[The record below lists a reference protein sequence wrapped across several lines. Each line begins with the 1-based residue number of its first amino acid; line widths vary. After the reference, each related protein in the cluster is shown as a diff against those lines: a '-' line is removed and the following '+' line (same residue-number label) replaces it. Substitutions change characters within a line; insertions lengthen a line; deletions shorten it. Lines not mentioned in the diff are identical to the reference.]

1 MDDIFGIPMNG
12 IAVVLSAFLALCI
25 LSVLWIAWRRTI
37 IFKLGIRNMVRRKT
51 QTALIVVG
59 LALSTLIIAAAL
71 GTGDTVNNSITSDV
85 YSNLGQV
92 DELVIASQSTE
103 AKVDLTS
110 QDAMPPRA
118 LEAIDAAAA
127 ADPNI
132 DGVLPMLE
140 TRLPVTNG
148 ADQLAEPDVVVTGL
162 DPERINSF
170 GGLIATNGKQ
180 IDLNQLAPDE
190 VVISA
195 TLADEIDA
203 TAGTLLTLN
212 IGDTEHQ
219 FSVAAVAKDN
229 YLSGT
234 RRSRDT
240 YLEYPGLTMPLGTL
254 QTLLDRPG
262 EISVIALSNAGNSKA
277 GEKLTDN
284 VVAHFAPALEGQ
296 GLGIDTIKQDR
307 VEDATLIGSNFTQ
320 IFVVLSMFSVISGV
334 LLIILIFTM
343 LASERR
349 TEMGI
354 ERAIG
359 TQRRQLIHQFVS
371 EGAGYS
377 FGAGLIGV
385 TLGALAAVGI
395 AQGMK
400 IVFGSYAPI
409 EAHITP
415 RSLIVA
421 YALGMAITFLTVV
434 AASWKISR
442 VNIVAAVRDIPD
454 MVSSK
459 RKWSTLIWAGLLTV
473 GGALMALMGSSSNSV
488 ELFSTGMTLAPFGV
502 VMFLRFFGLP
512 GRLLYSL
519 AGLYTVGFWLMP
531 QSTFTS
537 LFGEFDF
544 SVAMFFL
551 SGIFAVIGATI
562 VILQNNDVLLA
573 GVSRLGG
580 LFRSKL
586 PAVRTAVAY
595 PSAAR
600 GRTGLTIAMFSLII
614 FSLVLISTMN
624 ANFTESALG
633 DEANAGWDVRAN
645 AVTPAPPSDL
655 TTALQLQGM
664 DTSEFTAVG
673 VVTNPDESSSSLRVA
688 GAGEWQIWPVLG
700 VDQQF
705 IDHSEIVFGQRATGY
720 ATDADIMHALATQPN
735 VAVIDSFAVPAEGD
749 LGSDGDAFKLS
760 GLKSSDEVFDP
771 ITVELQNPVDG
782 SAYPVTII
790 GVIDSKIGS
799 LYGLYA
805 NQQTVDAVYPSV
817 TSTSWYVSLAN
828 SDSSGTVAKS
838 IESALLTSSVQ
849 ATSIR
854 DDLRDQQKEEA
865 GFLYIIEGFMGLGL
879 FVGIAAVGVIAF
891 RSVVERR
898 QQIGVLRA
906 IGFQREMVSLSF
918 MIETLFIVGLGV
930 LSGALLGLQL
940 AHKMVL
946 DPDQGFSADISFVIP
961 WTTILPILVVTVL
974 VALLMTWIPAQQ
986 AGRIAPAEALRYE

>member
-1 MDDIFGIPMNG
+1 MNDIFGIPMNG
-12 IAVVLSAFLALCI
+12 IAVVLSAFLALCL

-51 QTALIVVG
+51 QTTLIVVG
-59 LALSTLIIAAAL
+59 LALSTLIITAAL
-71 GTGDTVNNSITSDV
+71 GTGDTINNSITSDV
-85 YSNLGQV
+85 YTSLGQV
-92 DELVIASQSTE
+92 DELVFASQTTDTR
-103 AKVDLTS
+103 ADLTA
-110 QDAMPPRA
+110 QDTLAPNTLEMIDRA
-118 LEAIDAAAA
+118 VAG
-127 ADPNI
+127 DPNI

-140 TRLPVTNG
+140 TRLPVLNDSG
-148 ADQLAEPDVVVTGL
+148 QLAEADVVVTGL
-162 DPERINSF
+162 DPDRISSF
-170 GGLIATNGKQ
+170 GGLIDTSGNE
-180 IDLNQLAPDE
+180 IELSQLAPDQ
-190 VVISA
+190 VVVSA
-195 TLADEIDA
+195 KLAEEIDA
-203 TAGTLLTLN
+203 QIGTQLTVHV
-212 IGDTEHQ
+212 GDTPQQ
-219 FSVAAVAKDN
+219 FSVAAIAKDSH
-229 YLSGT
+229 LSGT
-234 RRSRDT
+234 RRSRDS
-240 YLEYPGLTMPLGTL
+240 YIEYPGLTMPLGTL
-254 QTLLDRPG
+254 QALLDRPG
-262 EISVIALSNAGNSKA
+262 EISVIALSNAGNDKA
-277 GEKLTDN
+277 GEELTDA
-284 VVAHFAPALEGQ
+284 VVARLAPAFEGQ
-296 GLGIDTIKQDR
+296 NLGIDTIKQDR
-307 VEDATLIGSNFTQ
+307 VEDAELIGTNFTS

-359 TQRRQLIHQFVS
+359 TQRRQLIHQFVA

-409 EAHITP
+409 EAHVTP
-415 RSLIVA
+415 RSLLVA

-434 AASWKISR
+434 ASSWKISR

-454 MVSSK
+454 MVTSK
-459 RKWSTLIWAGLLTV
+459 RKWSTLIWAGLLIV
-473 GGALMALMGSSSNSV
+473 AGALMALMGSGGNSA
-488 ELFSTGMTLAPFGV
+488 ELFSIGMTLAPLGLV
-502 VMFLRFFGLP
+502 LILRFFGLP
-512 GRLLYSL
+512 GRLLYT
-519 AGLYTVGFWLMP
+519 AVGLYTIAFWLMP
-531 QSTFTS
+531 QSTFKS

-551 SGIFAVIGATI
+551 SGIFAVVGATI
-562 VILQNNDVLLA
+562 VILQNNDILLA

-614 FSLVLISTMN
+614 FSLVLIATMN
-624 ANFTESALG
+624 ANFLESALG
-633 DEANAGWDVRAN
+633 DEANAGWDVRAD
-645 AVTPAPPSDL
+645 AVTSTPPRDL
-655 TTALQLQGM
+655 VATLQQQGV
-664 DTSEFTAVG
+664 DTSQFESVG
-673 VVTNPDESSSSLRVA
+673 VVTNPDESTSPLRMA
-688 GAGEWQIWPVLG
+688 GADEWKIWPVLG

-705 IDHSEIVFGQRATGY
+705 IDHSEIVFGQRAAGY
-720 ATDADIMHALATQPN
+720 ETDADIMHALATQTN
-735 VAVIDSFAVPAEGD
+735 VAIIDSFAVPAEGD
-749 LGSDGDAFKLS
+749 LGSDGDAFKLT
-760 GLKSSDEVFDP
+760 GLKSGEEVFEP
-771 ITVELQNPVDG
+771 ITVELQNPQDG
-782 SAYPVTII
+782 SAYSITII

-799 LYGLYA
+799 LFGLYT
-805 NQQTVDAVYPSV
+805 NQQTIDAVYPKV
-817 TSTSWYVSLAN
+817 TSTSWFISLQ
-828 SDSSGTVAKS
+828 DSATSNTVAKS
-838 IESALLTSSVQ
+838 VESALLTSSVQ

-854 DDLRDQQKEEA
+854 DQLRDQQKEES

-918 MIETLFIVGLGV
+918 MIESLFIVGLGV

-946 DPDQGFSADISFVIP
+946 DPDQGFSSDISFVIP
-961 WTTILPILVVTVL
+961 WTTIVPILVVTVM
-974 VALLMTWIPAQQ
+974 VAMLMTWIPAQQ
-986 AGRIAPAEALRYE
+986 AGRITPAEALRYE

>member
-1 MDDIFGIPMNG
+1 MNDIFGIPMNG
-12 IAVVLSAFLALCI
+12 IAVVLSAFLALCL

-51 QTALIVVG
+51 QTTLIVVG

-71 GTGDTVNNSITSDV
+71 GTGDTIDNSITSDV

-92 DELVIASQSTE
+92 DELIVTSQVTDT
-103 AKVDLTS
+103 KVDLTS
-110 QDAMPPRA
+110 QQSLPPNA
-118 LEAIDAAAA
+118 FEMIDRSVAG
-127 ADPNI
+127 DPNI

-140 TRLPVTNG
+140 TRLPVLNDAG
-148 ADQLAEPDVVVTGL
+148 QLAEADVVVTGL
-162 DPERINSF
+162 DPDRVSSF
-170 GGLIATNGKQ
+170 GGLIDTDGKT
-180 IDLNQLAPDE
+180 IDLSQLASDQ
-190 VVISA
+190 VVVSA
-195 TLADEIDA
+195 KLAGQIDA
-203 TAGTLLTLN
+203 TVGTQLTLHV
-212 IGDTEHQ
+212 GDTPHQ
-219 FSVAAVAKDN
+219 FSVAAIAKDT

-240 YLEYPGLTMPLGTL
+240 YLEYAGLTMPLGTL

-262 EISVIALSNAGNSKA
+262 EISVIALSNTGNSKA
-277 GEKLTDN
+277 GGKLTDE
-284 VVAHFAPALEGQ
+284 VVTRLEPAFAGH

-307 VEDATLIGSNFTQ
+307 VDDAELIGSNFTS

-359 TQRRQLIHQFVS
+359 TQRRQLIHQFVA

-385 TLGALAAVGI
+385 TLGALAAIGI

-409 EAHITP
+409 EAHVTP
-415 RSLIVA
+415 RSLLVA
-421 YALGMAITFLTVV
+421 YTLGMAITFLTVV

-454 MVSSK
+454 VVSGK
-459 RKWSTLIWAGLLTV
+459 RKWSTLIWAGLLTLV
-473 GGALMALMGSSSNSV
+473 GVLMALMGSGGSSAEAFSV
-488 ELFSTGMTLAPFGV
+488 GMTFAPLGLV
-502 VMFLRFFGLP
+502 LFLRYFGLP
-512 GRLLYSL
+512 GRLLYT
-519 AGLYTVGFWLMP
+519 AVGLYTVGFWMMP
-531 QSTFTS
+531 QSTFKS

-544 SVAMFFL
+544 GIAMFFL
-551 SGIFAVIGATI
+551 SGIFAVVGATI
-562 VILQNNDVLLA
+562 VILQNNDILLA

-614 FSLVLISTMN
+614 FSLVLIATMN
-624 ANFTESALG
+624 ANFLASALG
-633 DEANAGWDVRAN
+633 DEANAGWDVRAE
-645 AVTPAPPSDL
+645 AVTSNPPSDFVG
-655 TTALQLQGM
+655 TLQQQGV
-664 DTSEFTAVG
+664 DTSQFESVG
-673 VVTNPDESSSSLRVA
+673 VVTNPDESSSEIRMA
-688 GAGEWQIWPVLG
+688 GAEEWKIWPVLG

-705 IDHSEIVFGQRATGY
+705 IDHSEIVFGQRAVGY
-720 ATDADIMHALATQPN
+720 ATDADIMQALATQPN
-735 VAVIDSFAVPAEGD
+735 VAVIDAFAVPAEGD
-749 LGSDGDAFKLS
+749 LGSDGDIFSLT
-760 GLKSSDEVFDP
+760 GLKSGEEVFDP
-771 ITVELQNPVDG
+771 ITVELQNPKDG
-782 SAYPVTII
+782 SAYSITII

-799 LYGLYA
+799 LFGLYA
-805 NQQTVDAVYPSV
+805 NQQTIDAIYPSV
-817 TSTSWYVSLAN
+817 TSTSWVVSLKDPNA
-828 SDSSGTVAKS
+828 SGDVAKS

-854 DDLRDQQKEEA
+854 DDLRDQQKEES

-918 MIETLFIVGLGV
+918 MIESLFIVGLGV
-930 LSGALLGLQL
+930 FSGAILGLQL

-946 DPDQGFSADISFVIP
+946 DPNQGFSSDISFVIP
-961 WTTILPILVVTVL
+961 WTTIMPILVVTIL
-974 VALLMTWIPAQQ
+974 VSMLMTWIPAQQ